1 MISKIISIIG
11 TSKITTHHIIA
22 ARKVGFTIYAIA
34 ASRRNSKYLAP
45 LAKKYKIKK
54 IYYSWKECVNE
65 SIKKYK
71 DVSFVITTPTSKN
84 KIILDYILKYNSKIL
99 IEKPVFNT
107 PNEFDKLNKNK
118 KNIFVGYNRI
128 FYKNIEYL
136 KQILN
141 KRNNLNVICNI
152 PELNKNHISS
162 NSCHI
167 FSILYFIF
175 GNLKFIKKIESK
187 NYINVHLVSKVSQIN
202 LFFNFKAS
210 ENFCIKIYDKEK
222 IYILSP
228 IENLVIYNNMK
239 IINCNNQN
247 FYKPIKTYSL
257 NCDMKKI
264 KPGFYKQYMT
274 FLSFVKNKKIVNN
287 INYAHHIQK
296 LANKILKN

>member
-1 MISKIISIIG
+1 MINKNISIIG

-22 ARKVGFTIYAIA
+22 AKKVGFTIYSIA
-34 ASRRNSKYLAP
+34 ASRRNSRYLAP

-54 IYYSWKECVNE
+54 IYYSWKECIKE

-71 DVSFVITTPTSKN
+71 DISFIITTPISKN

-99 IEKPVFNT
+99 VEKPVFNN
-107 PNEFDKLNKNK
+107 PNQFKKLNKNK

-128 FYKNIEYL
+128 FYRNVEYL

-141 KRNNLNVICNI
+141 KKSNLNVICNI
-152 PELNKNHISS
+152 PEFNKDHISS

-187 NYINVHLVSKVSQIN
+187 NYINVHLVSKISQIN

-210 ENFCIKIYDKEK
+210 ENFSIKIYDKKK

-228 IENLVIYNNMK
+228 IEKLIVYNDMK
-239 IINCNNQN
+239 IINSNNQN

-257 NCDMKKI
+257 NSEMKKI
-264 KPGFYKQYMT
+264 KPGFYKQYIS
-274 FLSFVKNKKIVNN
+274 FLSFVKNKKV
-287 INYAHHIQK
+287 INDINFAHNIQK
-296 LANKILKN
+296 LANKILKS